1 MADPLTITKVSLAGV
16 SFLAK
21 AVDGCIAAYNAYKIS
36 AAFGEDWVAAH
47 RRYTIQQTKLK
58 TLSKVPISWFAD
70 NLQNE
75 QDEVTIAV
83 KLQLAEI
90 ESHFIRCRDIIK
102 KYHDIEK
109 KLQEKK
115 EADEK
120 AVALDPPKQPTKA
133 YEPRKTNLLRKMLP
147 SWKLASKSGKAKKAR
162 GSIGG
167 ASATASVMT
176 ESTVVVS
183 TRSDDKSISQPPSLQ
198 QNAAHPEQTEYP
210 TVDEETE
217 SAPEFVIE
225 ELQKAGTDAQERQH
239 ALGFYNALRWV
250 DHDRENFYK
259 ELENIEDGNRE
270 LESLLKL
277 KSDVDPL
284 LVLGDV
290 DDAELDRRMLNAK
303 HIQTGAR
310 RLHAALIRA
319 NTPGAERRGGA
330 HFSMQVHEEPDKLAF
345 DLLESSGDLPINIG
359 DCWVFAMHCHT
370 TGRVETSSI
379 LLYAKTNMRPAEYG
393 SDAVTHAALPGIYEK
408 LATFDTDHHDEYELL
423 GQVKA
428 SDTVEDSHLLVAHTL
443 SRWES
448 PRSLNTVLAED
459 HYVQS
464 SVTNKLQL
472 ARLMIV
478 GFLYMKE
485 VLATTEKCP
494 RPDEILFYSLATDRV
509 AGSNEVENEIL
520 NPFLSIG
527 FGQKK
532 QGTGRPV
539 GATSGLKKRLV
550 NPLAELSLVLFQV
563 ASGMALDY
571 GTGDMGFREAVK
583 QARLNMHK
591 VDQQGGGPLVT
602 EVVQL
607 CLDQST
613 GENLFKPVDEGDERV
628 MERLRM
634 WYQRKEEKLR

>member
-1 MADPLTITKVSLAGV
+1 MLDPLTVTKVSLAGV
-16 SFLAK
+16 LFLAK

-47 RRYTIQQTKLK
+47 RRYTIQQTKQKNLPK
-58 TLSKVPISWFAD
+58 APTSWFAD

-75 QDEVTIAV
+75 QDEITLVV
-83 KLQLAEI
+83 MLQLTEI
-90 ESHFIRCRDIIK
+90 EK
-102 KYHDIEK
+102 K

-115 EADEK
+115 EAEEK
-120 AVALDPPKQPTKA
+120 AVTLDPPKQPTKVHEA
-133 YEPRKTNLLRKMLP
+133 RKMDIVRKLLP
-147 SWKLASKSGKAKKAR
+147 FWKSSKYGKGRKSR

-167 ASATASVMT
+167 SSTTASIMT

-183 TRSDDKSISQPPSLQ
+183 RKSDDKSISPAPTLR
-198 QNAAHPEQTEYP
+198 QNEAQPEQTEYP

-217 SAPEFVIE
+217 TAPEFVTE
-225 ELQKAGTDAQERQH
+225 ELQKASADAKERQH
-239 ALGFYNALRWV
+239 ALGFYNTLRWV
-250 DHDRENFYK
+250 DHDRENLYK
-259 ELENIEDGNRE
+259 ELKEIENGNGE

-290 DDAELDRRMLNAK
+290 DDAELDRRMLNPK
-303 HIQTGAR
+303 HIQLGAW
-310 RLHAALIRA
+310 RLHTALVRA
-319 NTPGAERRGGA
+319 NTPSAERKDEVQ
-330 HFSMQVHEEPDKLAF
+330 FNIQVHEEPDKLAY
-345 DLLESSGDLPINIG
+345 DLLESSRNLPINIG
-359 DCWVFAMHCHT
+359 DCWIFAMHCHT
-370 TGRVETSSI
+370 TRKVETSST
-379 LLYAKTNMRPAEYG
+379 LLYSKTNMRPPEHG
-393 SDAVTHAALPGIYEK
+393 SDAVTCAAIPSIYEK
-408 LATFDTDHHDEYELL
+408 FATLETDHHDEYQLL
-423 GQVKA
+423 GQIKA
-428 SDTVEDSHLLVAHTL
+428 SDTVEDSHLLIAHTL
-443 SRWES
+443 SQWGT
-448 PRSLNTVLAED
+448 PRSLNTVVAED
-459 HYVQS
+459 DYVQS

-472 ARLMIV
+472 ARLMTV

-485 VLATTEKCP
+485 VLVTTEKCP
-494 RPDEILFYSLATDRV
+494 RLDDVLFYSLATDDV
-509 AGSNEVENEIL
+509 AGSSAVEDEIL

-583 QARLNMHK
+583 QARSNMHRI
-591 VDQQGGGPLVT
+591 DQEGGGPLVT

-634 WYQRKEEKLR
+634 WYQRKEEKVR